1 MEKALTITDL
11 QARIDEMETEA
22 HKLRQMAQ
30 RADELADQCETPEGE
45 AILRS
50 EADNI
55 WFAVG
60 EYHDRIERMQRTMAM
75 MSAEMSA

>member
-1 MEKALTITDL
+1 MEHALTVTEL
-11 QARIDEMETEA
+11 QARIDEMEAEA
-22 HKLRQMAQ
+22 HELRQLAQ
-30 RADELADQCETPEGE
+30 RADDLADQCETPEGE

-60 EYHDRIERMQRTMAM
+60 EYHDRIERMLRTAAM
-75 MSAEMSA
+75 LSV